1 MRILVITDVLWRN
14 DNGVGNS
21 YSNIFTDMPE
31 VEIANVCCQE
41 GTSYNTVSKKC
52 FQISEGILIRN
63 LRNKANPAG
72 IIEARREQHDES
84 NTNGSNFM
92 RALRRS
98 RLQVLFWARNCIWKV
113 GRWKSPE
120 LRAFIDEFSPDLVF
134 AQLQDKMYLNSLAA
148 YVADYTN
155 KPLVL
160 YVWDDVYSLKQFCLS
175 PLWWID
181 RLFQRR
187 SIRNLIK
194 RCSILY
200 TISNEQKEEYHKTL
214 GVRTELLYKGK
225 IFDKKPETEYETNLI
240 QMIYTGNLYSGRFGT
255 IASLC
260 EELDQ
265 INKNG
270 KKIEIQ
276 IYSGT
281 DLTEKQKNQLNKYE
295 GVYFNGK
302 VTESEVERLQNKAD
316 VLLHIEPFSL
326 KGSLLCRLS
335 FSTKLVDYFYK
346 GKCIF
351 AVGSSRCSAMKY
363 LKRNDAAIIVTSLED
378 VKKNLV
384 NLSTQPE
391 LMKVYATKAW
401 ECGYKNHQIELIHKG
416 VIKDFRSLINESTT
430 D

>member
-1 MRILVITDVLWRN
+1 
-14 DNGVGNS
+14 
-21 YSNIFTDMPE
+21 
-31 VEIANVCCQE
+31 
-41 GTSYNTVSKKC
+41 
-52 FQISEGILIRN
+52 
-63 LRNKANPAG
+63 
-72 IIEARREQHDES
+72 
-84 NTNGSNFM
+84 
-92 RALRRS
+92 
-98 RLQVLFWARNCIWKV
+98 
-113 GRWKSPE
+113 
-120 LRAFIDEFSPDLVF
+120 
-134 AQLQDKMYLNSLAA
+134 MYLNSLAA

>member
-31 VEIANVCCQE
+31 VEIANICCQE

-72 IIEARREQHDES
+72 KIEARREQYDES
-84 NTNGSNFM
+84 NNNESNFM

-120 LRAFIDEFSPDLVF
+120 LRAFVDEFSPDLVF
-134 AQLQDKMYLNSLAA
+134 AQLQDKMYLNSLAT

-155 KPLVL
+155 KPLVV
-160 YVWDDVYSLKQFCLS
+160 YAWDDVYSLKQFSLS

-187 SIRNLIK
+187 SIRNLIR

-225 IFDKKPETEYETNLI
+225 FFDKKPEIESEANPI

-255 IASLC
+255 IDSLC

-270 KKIEIQ
+270 KKIELQ

-363 LKRNDAAIIVTSLED
+363 LERNDAAIIATSLED
-378 VKKNLV
+378 AKKNLV

-401 ECGYKNHQIELIHKG
+401 ECGYKNHQIELIQNG
-416 VIKDFRSLINESTT
+416 VIKDFRSLINEGAT

>member
-31 VEIANVCCQE
+31 VEIANICCQE

-63 LRNKANPAG
+63 IRNKANPAG
-72 IIEARREQHDES
+72 KIEARREQHDES
-84 NTNGSNFM
+84 NNNGSNFM

-120 LRAFIDEFSPDLVF
+120 LRAFVDEFSPDLVF

-155 KPLVL
+155 KPLVV
-160 YVWDDVYSLKQFCLS
+160 YAWDDVYSLKQFSLS

-187 SIRNLIK
+187 SIRNLIR

-225 IFDKKPETEYETNLI
+225 FFDKKPEIESEANPI

-270 KKIEIQ
+270 KKIELQ

-363 LKRNDAAIIVTSLED
+363 LERNDAAIIATSLED
-378 VKKNLV
+378 AKKNLV

-401 ECGYKNHQIELIHKG
+401 ECGYKNHQIELIQNG
-416 VIKDFRSLINESTT
+416 VIKDFRSLINEGAT